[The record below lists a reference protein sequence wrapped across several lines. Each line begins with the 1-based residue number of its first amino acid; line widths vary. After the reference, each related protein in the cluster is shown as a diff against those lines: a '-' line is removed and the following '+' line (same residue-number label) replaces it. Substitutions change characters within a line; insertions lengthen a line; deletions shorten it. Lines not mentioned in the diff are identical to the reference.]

1 MYPMDRNEKDTCRQS
16 LASSLEALIMHY
28 SFPVCIHNQSG
39 EFPAFNSAFLYEFG
53 GALQSERSWEE
64 LIGTDT
70 FLRLRELEL
79 LIQIEQSNFHIE
91 RCIYING
98 KQFDFMIEEFVS
110 DGAVHFLWKFGRA
123 SNSIKR
129 ITRSLPLHADVVNF
143 MRAVKRLDKS
153 EYDFFGFYAGGASHK
168 IMGQFLGLE
177 NGSSRNKSSQILTK
191 LNISSRDDA
200 FIVLHLSELLEPVMK
215 NVRDIITRH
224 VNRLL

>member
-1 MYPMDRNEKDTCRQS
+1 MYPMDRNEKTPAVNPS
-16 LASSLEALIMHY
+16 LLLLRRSSCTILSRFVFIISQENFRHSIQHFCM
-28 SFPVCIHNQSG
+28 SS
-39 EFPAFNSAFLYEFG
+39 
-53 GALQSERSWEE
+53 GALCSPNEVGKE

-70 FLRLRELEL
+70 FLGLRELEL